1 MGASFFCTDGLLCA
15 FVFAADERCRG
26 MTIIPYPSADV
37 PLAASKA
44 LADDHLSE
52 DLKVLLRGLLSTDL
66 AERVKAMSG
75 LVGFEVDVAAGEYS
89 VADDDG
95 EDSVGPLDD
104 PSALRLLPALVA
116 LAEIREDAERFSH
129 VTCAANIELN
139 RLMEGEEEP
148 AGFEA
153 SFEEARK
160 TALGLAA
167 AALAAPVDE
176 EEILRPLMMVVAVFN
191 GQVDLAMTLL
201 GFDGDLDDE
210 DEDEAG
216 DEDDGEASDA

>member
-1 MGASFFCTDGLLCA
+1 
-15 FVFAADERCRG
+15 

-66 AERVKAMSG
+66 AERVKAMSS

-89 VADDDG
+89 VAED

-116 LAEIREDAERFSH
+116 LAERREDAERFSH

-153 SFEEARK
+153 AFEEARK

-210 DEDEAG
+210 DEDG
-216 DEDDGEASDA
+216 DDEEDGDDTDA